1 MPIYLPSFSRR
12 KFLAG
17 SVSAGVGFMAGG
29 TLDAGILGLD
39 AMGDGSDPDR
49 LALLS
54 DTHVSASLGRTHR
67 GVNMCDNLRR
77 VCDAVLAQRHAPA
90 HVLINGDLAYLHGRS
105 GDYETAV
112 GLLAPLREAGL
123 PVQIGLGNHDS
134 REHLRA
140 ALAAAAGG
148 AEPPADALV
157 SADDRHV
164 TLLELPRVNVLM
176 LDSLRNTNRPRGALG
191 QAQLDWLA
199 AALDARP
206 DKPAVVFMHHH
217 PELGLNLIKAGL
229 ADTAALLAVLS
240 PRRQAKALF
249 FGHTHVWSHRQ
260 RPDGLHLV
268 NLPATAYT
276 FSFRQPSGWVD
287 AAFHRNGATLRLH
300 GLNPRHRKHDDQLP
314 LRWRA

>member
-1 MPIYLPSFSRR
+1 MPIYLPQFSRR

-17 SVSAGVGFMAGG
+17 SLAAGVGLAARG
-29 TLDAGILGLD
+29 TLEAGVLGLD
-39 AMGDGSDPDR
+39 AGADGSDGDR

-54 DTHVSASLGRTHR
+54 DTHVSASLGHRHR

-77 VCDAVLAQRHAPA
+77 VCDDVLAQKSAPA

-112 GLLAPLREAGL
+112 KLLAPLRQAGL
-123 PVQIGLGNHDS
+123 PVQIGLGNHD
-134 REHLRA
+134 RRDHLRA
-140 ALAAAAGG
+140 ALLAGG
-148 AEPPADALV
+148 GPSSSLAAL
-157 SADDRHV
+157 DDRHV
-164 TLLELPRVNVLM
+164 TVLELPRVNVLM
-176 LDSLRNTNRPRGALG
+176 LDSLRTTNRPRGALG
-191 QAQLDWLA
+191 RTQLDWLA
-199 AALDARP
+199 ATLDARP

-217 PELGLNLIKAGL
+217 PELGFNLFKAGL

-249 FGHTHVWSHRQ
+249 FGHTHVWSHKQ

-287 AAFHRNGATLRLH
+287 AAFHAGGATLDLH
-300 GLNPRHRKHDDQLP
+300 SLSAKRARSDKPLQ
-314 LRWRA
+314 LRWRRG